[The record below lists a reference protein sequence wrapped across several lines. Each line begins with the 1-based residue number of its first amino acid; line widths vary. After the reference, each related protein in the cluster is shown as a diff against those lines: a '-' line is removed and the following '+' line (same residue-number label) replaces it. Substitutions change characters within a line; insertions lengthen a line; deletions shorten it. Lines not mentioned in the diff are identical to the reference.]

1 MKKILFILHLPP
13 PIHGSSIVGK
23 NIIRSTII
31 KKKYNTK
38 YINLS
43 TSREV
48 KSIGLISLKKIY
60 RFFSIFFSVLK
71 NLIFWKPDLFYIAI
85 SVTGK
90 ALYKDSLIVIL
101 AKIFNVKILYHL
113 HNKGVRKNKKA
124 INHYLYKFIFRN
136 TNIILISKL
145 LYNDISQFVSKKQV
159 FYCANGIEKKQK
171 ITLNKKNKIPKILFF
186 SNIYKSKGVYVLL
199 EACQILKNKG
209 IKFICEIVGNWG
221 DISEY
226 NFNKKLQKMNLT
238 KNVHH
243 KFANN
248 SIEKEKYMIESDI
261 FVHPT
266 LEDCFPLVLLEAMQ
280 NNLPVISTIEGGIP
294 DIIENNINGFLVP
307 KNNSKILAS
316 KVELLI
322 KNKNL
327 CHSMSLKARSK
338 YENKYTLH
346 KFENELLML
355 FKKII

>member
-1 MKKILFILHLPP
+1 M
-13 PIHGSSIVGK
+13 
-23 NIIRSTII
+23 
-31 KKKYNTK
+31 
-38 YINLS
+38 
-43 TSREV
+43 
-48 KSIGLISLKKIY
+48 
-60 RFFSIFFSVLK
+60 
-71 NLIFWKPDLFYIAI
+71 
-85 SVTGK
+85 
-90 ALYKDSLIVIL
+90 
-101 AKIFNVKILYHL
+101 
-113 HNKGVRKNKKA
+113 
-124 INHYLYKFIFRN
+124 
-136 TNIILISKL
+136 
-145 LYNDISQFVSKKQV
+145 
-159 FYCANGIEKKQK
+159 
-171 ITLNKKNKIPKILFF
+171 
-186 SNIYKSKGVYVLL
+186 